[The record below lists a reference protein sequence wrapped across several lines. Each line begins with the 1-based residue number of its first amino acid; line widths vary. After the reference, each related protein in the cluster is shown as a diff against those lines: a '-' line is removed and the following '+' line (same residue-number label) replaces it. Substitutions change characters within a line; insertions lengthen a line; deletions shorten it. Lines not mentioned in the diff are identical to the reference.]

1 MDPAIVI
8 ITIIILFI
16 GGVVLTM
23 WGELQN
29 VDRIM
34 WQSNNELKNKIRNL
48 EDEIIDLNKTIKVLK
63 ETDSETPE
71 EKNVS
76 S

>member
-1 MDPAIVI
+1 MDPATVI
-8 ITIIILFI
+8 IAIIILFI
-16 GGVVLTM
+16 GGVVFTM

-29 VDRIM
+29 VDRLM

-63 ETDSETPE
+63 ETDSETTE
-71 EKNVS
+71 EKKT
-76 S
+76 